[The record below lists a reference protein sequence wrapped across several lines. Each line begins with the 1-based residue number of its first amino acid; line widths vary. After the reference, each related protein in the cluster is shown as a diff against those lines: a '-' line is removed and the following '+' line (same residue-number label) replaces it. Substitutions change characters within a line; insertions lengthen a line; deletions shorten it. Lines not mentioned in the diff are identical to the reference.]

1 MAKNAAQQIVAND
14 ELDELIE
21 GLRKPE
27 KTISPK
33 YFYDERG
40 SQLFEEI
47 TRLPEYY
54 PTETELGIMQDNIG
68 EIASLVGK
76 QASLIEFGS
85 GSSLKTRVLLEHLD
99 ELAAYVPVDISEDH
113 LLESAKQIR
122 EEFPGLDVLPVVA
135 DFTQPFQLPD
145 PKVMPVRNIVYFPG
159 STIGNFTQDEAED
172 LLRVMYGEAGAGGA
186 LLIGVDL
193 QKDPA
198 IIERAYN
205 DSAGVTAEFNRNMLR
220 HLNREFRANF
230 DVDAFAH
237 SAEYNEE
244 EGRIE
249 IRLVS
254 ERDQQF
260 RLGGEVVFDRQG
272 RGHPDRVFTQV
283 HAGGFRGDGRDGRVP
298 GGARLDGRRAPVQR
312 AVPGAGLTISRQ
324 SPGRGSRTAPTNR
337 PGTPG
342 SRPGP
347 AIAVRDPLL
356 QISIAA
362 VGAGLGPE
370 PRPRLSGGTNSSGAA
385 EPPPKKNFS
394 ISASRNLRASG
405 SIGVRRYSLMS
416 IVWCDSQRCHASLDT
431 LS

>member
-1 MAKNAAQQIVAND
+1 MAKNAAQQIVPDD
-14 ELDELIE
+14 ELDELVE

-40 SQLFEEI
+40 SQLFDEI

-85 GSSLKTRVLLEHLD
+85 GSSLKTRVLLDHLD

-159 STIGNFTQDEAED
+159 STIGNFTHDEAED
-172 LLRVMYGEAGAGGA
+172 LLRVMHGEAGAGGA

-220 HLNREFRANF
+220 HLNREFGADF
-230 DVDAFAH
+230 DVDAFTH
-237 SAEYNEE
+237 SAEYNKEK
-244 EGRIE
+244 GRIE

-260 RLGGEVVFDRQG
+260 RLGDEAFSIGEDEAILTEYSHKYTLEGFAAM
-272 RGHPDRVFTQV
+272 
-283 HAGGFRGDGRDGRVP
+283 AGTAGFRVARVWMD
-298 GGARLDGRRAPVQR
+298 AERLFSVQY
-312 AVPGAGLTISRQ
+312 L
-324 SPGRGSRTAPTNR
+324 
-337 PGTPG
+337 
-342 SRPGP
+342 
-347 AIAVRDPLL
+347 VRD
-356 QISIAA
+356 
-362 VGAGLGPE
+362 
-370 PRPRLSGGTNSSGAA
+370 
-385 EPPPKKNFS
+385 
-394 ISASRNLRASG
+394 
-405 SIGVRRYSLMS
+405 
-416 IVWCDSQRCHASLDT
+416 
-431 LS
+431 

>member
-1 MAKNAAQQIVAND
+1 MAKNAAQQIVADD

-122 EEFPGLDVLPVVA
+122 EEFPDLDVLPVVA

-220 HLNREFRANF
+220 HLNREFRADF

-260 RLGGEVVFDRQG
+260 RLGGESFSIGKDEAILTEYSHKYTLEG
-272 RGHPDRVFTQV
+272 FAAMAAT
-283 HAGGFRGDGRDGRVP
+283 AGFRVERVWMD
-298 GGARLDGRRAPVQR
+298 AERLFSVQY
-312 AVPGAGLTISRQ
+312 L
-324 SPGRGSRTAPTNR
+324 
-337 PGTPG
+337 
-342 SRPGP
+342 
-347 AIAVRDPLL
+347 VRD
-356 QISIAA
+356 
-362 VGAGLGPE
+362 
-370 PRPRLSGGTNSSGAA
+370 
-385 EPPPKKNFS
+385 
-394 ISASRNLRASG
+394 
-405 SIGVRRYSLMS
+405 
-416 IVWCDSQRCHASLDT
+416 
-431 LS
+431 